1 MSILDGKIKTQPSI
15 PYSKENKII
24 EIKLKQ
30 KSIELI
36 YEVSEDDCEIN
47 RANQQTQKFFCF
59 FFFF

>member
-1 MSILDGKIKTQPSI
+1 MGKSNDNHPYLTQKKTL
-15 PYSKENKII
+15 I

-47 RANQQTQKFFCF
+47 RANQQNQKLFSFLQDQQNW
-59 FFFF
+59 